1 MFATQQSSAVAFSI
15 NDLIKRY
22 NVSRSTINRHLASG
36 SLRARKLGR
45 KTLID
50 VAEAERWF
58 TNATRPATF
67 TVSK

>member
-1 MFATQQSSAVAFSI
+1 MLATQQSSAVAISI
-15 NDLIKRY
+15 NDMIERY

-50 VAEAERWF
+50 VAEAERWYDH
-58 TNATRPATF
+58 ATRPATF
-67 TVSK
+67 TTSK

>member
-1 MFATQQSSAVAFSI
+1 MLATQQSAAVAISI
-15 NDLIKRY
+15 NDMMERY

-50 VAEAERWF
+50 VAEADRWF
-58 TNATRPATF
+58 TDATRPATF
-67 TVSK
+67 TASK

>member
-1 MFATQQSSAVAFSI
+1 MLAAQQSSAVAISI
-15 NDLIKRY
+15 SDMIERY

-50 VAEAERWF
+50 VAEADRWF
-58 TNATRPATF
+58 TNATRPANF
-67 TVSK
+67 TVNK

>member
-1 MFATQQSSAVAFSI
+1 MLATQQSTAVAISI

-50 VAEAERWF
+50 TVEAERWF
-58 TNATRPATF
+58 AEATRPATF
-67 TVSK
+67 TASK